1 MEEEIILQQ
10 KNKIN
15 NTIANTKV
23 IVMSQ
28 ITTHILDTS
37 TGKPV
42 WGINVTLSEKVGTE
56 WLEVA
61 KAITNKDGRAT
72 NLLKEGELLASGVYK
87 LSFDTKNYFATLEIE
102 TFYPA
107 VEVIFEVK
115 AADHYHVPLLLN
127 PFGYSTYRGS

>member
-1 MEEEIILQQ
+1 
-10 KNKIN
+10 
-15 NTIANTKV
+15 
-23 IVMSQ
+23 MSQ
-28 ITTHILDTS
+28 ITTHIVDTS
-37 TGKPV
+37 TGKPA

-115 AADHYHVPLLLN
+115 TADHYHVPLLLN